1 MNFFPAR
8 KGENPLSLAQMEK
21 SCYLCAS
28 FQKIAKDG
36 TTKPGAK
43 IHNFYL
49 TPTIFHK
56 GKNCDSV
63 KCQQVNY
70 LS

>member
-43 IHNFYL
+43 IHNFYHWC
-49 TPTIFHK
+49 PIKVFEK
-56 GKNCDSV
+56 VEK
-63 KCQQVNY
+63 K
-70 LS
+70 